1 MNRAVSE
8 TSYLVQALLYLPY
21 FWFVEGVRYFTRTV
35 WRVIVYLDQI
45 TATTLM
51 ARLLFIP
58 LFGDFTFFV
67 RILGFPF
74 RLVRL
79 LIGAIAVV
87 LGAVCILGFFLLGVL
102 LPFWLFFNFPSIALM
117 VFAVAGFLAFYKR
130 MGRSHLEIT
139 GPWEDK
145 FYFLD
150 FVHKSAPRA
159 F

>member
-58 LFGDFTFFV
+58 LFGGYRFFGFV
-67 RILGFPF
+67 CCCSYSLFGSSLTILPSLW
-74 RLVRL
+74 R
-79 LIGAIAVV
+79 
-87 LGAVCILGFFLLGVL
+87 FLRPGG
-102 LPFWLFFNFPSIALM
+102 FWLFIRGWDVPISRLPVPGRISFIFRILSTNRL
-117 VFAVAGFLAFYKR
+117 AGQFFR
-130 MGRSHLEIT
+130 
-139 GPWEDK
+139 
-145 FYFLD
+145 
-150 FVHKSAPRA
+150 
-159 F
+159 